1 MHFVDPIKWRVLK
14 QELTD
19 EWAKRVDKYSKDCN
33 WVREYHL
40 STGGL
45 PEPYNGTAKEP
56 KAAVPKNKKRR
67 RKKKKK
73 KAGTE
78 DEPAAEEYDPEK
90 YAEEGDAVLGSDSEE
105 DESGCESDG
114 AVVASD
120 GGEEA

>member
-1 MHFVDPIKWRVLK
+1 M
-14 QELTD
+14 
-19 EWAKRVDKYSKDCN
+19 
-33 WVREYHL
+33 

-45 PEPYNGTAKEP
+45 PEPYNGTTKEP

-73 KAGTE
+73 KAP
-78 DEPAAEEYDPEK
+78 DEPADEEYDLEK
-90 YAEEGDAVLGSDSEE
+90 YAEEGDEVLGSDS

-120 GGEEA
+120 GGEES